1 MVQNVRCMSHEK
13 VSGFVHVMELKM
25 RRSLGDSCEP
35 AMGFE
40 PNSPNLRT
48 DLALLEIR
56 VQLQLCYFVWINVSL
71 NVLHERVFLNMLHVQ
86 AKDLTLSISA
96 VLIQT
101 AASSRWHA
109 MPLSSISAPVD
120 VHCHSLIWCL
130 RSAMPGLQLLS
141 VYIPQPHMGR
151 PIIRVI

>member
-56 VQLQLCYFVWINVSL
+56 VQLQLCYFV
-71 NVLHERVFLNMLHVQ
+71 
-86 AKDLTLSISA
+86 
-96 VLIQT
+96 
-101 AASSRWHA
+101 
-109 MPLSSISAPVD
+109 
-120 VHCHSLIWCL
+120 
-130 RSAMPGLQLLS
+130 
-141 VYIPQPHMGR
+141 
-151 PIIRVI
+151 